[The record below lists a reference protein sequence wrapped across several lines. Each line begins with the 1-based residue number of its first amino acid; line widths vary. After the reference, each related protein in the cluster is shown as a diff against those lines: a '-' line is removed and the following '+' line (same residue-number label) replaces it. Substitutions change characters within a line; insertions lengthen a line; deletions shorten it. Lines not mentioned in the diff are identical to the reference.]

1 MWIETFGKAMASPIV
16 AGAIG
21 SVLLAISRRGPW
33 PKAIAAISS
42 IRAIAIR
49 ISGTS
54 NIRPSVSA
62 NAEPNTK

>member
-1 MWIETFGKAMASPIV
+1 MV
-16 AGAIG
+16 AGASGASFRIN
-21 SVLLAISRRGPW
+21 RRGLR

-49 ISGTS
+49 TSGTS
-54 NIRPSVSA
+54 RIRPRISA